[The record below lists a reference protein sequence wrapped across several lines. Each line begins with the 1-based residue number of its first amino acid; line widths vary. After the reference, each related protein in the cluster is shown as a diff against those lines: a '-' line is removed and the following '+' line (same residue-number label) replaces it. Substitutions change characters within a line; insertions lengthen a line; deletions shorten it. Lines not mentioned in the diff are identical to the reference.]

1 MGNRQRSPQ
10 CPTGF
15 GFCCFLSG
23 SKKSFPR
30 RQRRPVPGNG
40 RCGEEGRQ
48 PPRSWGPDSWLW
60 DLRRLQK
67 ARVVSGN
74 EWPASDRHA
83 VSCGIT
89 NRPGAFP
96 RSPREPI
103 PAYCYKSWDSRRLL
117 ASLELALALKK
128 KKKNHHLPFFF
139 FLILW
144 LVQGPRNRLC
154 CWVCVPHLF
163 FHPEASGCI
172 AADCLEP
179 CRRRPAG
186 VLPCRA

>member
-1 MGNRQRSPQ
+1 MPNRLRLLLLPEWQQEVLSPETAKA
-10 CPTGF
+10 CA
-15 GFCCFLSG
+15 
-23 SKKSFPR
+23 
-30 RQRRPVPGNG
+30 GNG

-89 NRPGAFP
+89 NRPGTFP

-128 KKKNHHLPFFF
+128 KKKNRHLPFFF
-139 FLILW
+139 FFLMASS
-144 LVQGPRNRLC
+144 GPQEQTLLLGLCSAPLFSSRGIRL
-154 CWVCVPHLF
+154 HR
-163 FHPEASGCI
+163 H
-172 AADCLEP
+172 
-179 CRRRPAG
+179 
-186 VLPCRA
+186 